1 MSAKEKR
8 KLSTVVSI
16 LCVMFVAL
24 IVVYIKFINN
34 KATVTNADIL
44 VARAKPAN
52 CIFVNFTKKTS

>member
-34 KATVTNADIL
+34 KDYVEFNMFH
-44 VARAKPAN
+44 K
-52 CIFVNFTKKTS
+52 CVNIDSNLKKVR

>member
-24 IVVYIKFINN
+24 IVVYIKFIN
-34 KATVTNADIL
+34 
-44 VARAKPAN
+44 
-52 CIFVNFTKKTS
+52 KKVHERRNI